1 MFYKSNEGF
10 NGGIF
15 LSTYC
20 GPLKTTPNFPSTSNS
35 KVYHKTIR
43 RVSFQVHVLS
53 FSQNYTIIVLCMYI
67 DLHISP
73 KAWQFVSDM
82 IY

>member
-35 KVYHKTIR
+35 KVYHIMYC
-43 RVSFQVHVLS
+43 LS
-53 FSQNYTIIVLCMYI
+53 AKIIQIVLCMYI

>member
-35 KVYHKTIR
+35 KVYHKTCQLPSTCI
-43 RVSFQVHVLS
+43 VFQ
-53 FSQNYTIIVLCMYI
+53 
-67 DLHISP
+67 P
-73 KAWQFVSDM
+73 KL
-82 IY
+82 YK